1 MSNVNIVKGCKPKEI
16 KMLKS
21 SMRWIPISWV
31 LSSNIN
37 SYLHSLDSNEVFKEL
52 MLVYK
57 YLPDIFCKK
66 NRKRTLCGLIFLQF
80 IKALPTTDLLMLQ
93 VMAHMKILYCAF
105 RNIPN
110 PLHRQTLTVHGYPLY
125 AQLEL
130 VAGKQFLW
138 GDSCT

>member
-1 MSNVNIVKGCKPKEI
+1 MSNVNIVKGCKPKER

-57 YLPDIFCKK
+57 YLPDIFSKI
-66 NRKRTLCGLIFLQF
+66 TLRGFIFLQF
-80 IKALPTTDLLMLQ
+80 RKALPTTGLLMLQ
-93 VMAHMKILYCAF
+93 VMGHMKIYYWAF

-110 PLHRQTLTVHGYPLY
+110 ALHRQTLTVHEYWLY
-125 AQLEL
+125 VQLEL
-130 VAGKQFLW
+130 VAREQCIS

>member
-1 MSNVNIVKGCKPKEI
+1 MSNVNIVKGCKPKER

-21 SMRWIPISWV
+21 RVRWIPISWV

-37 SYLHSLDSNEVFKEL
+37 FYLHSLDSNEVFKEL

-57 YLPDIFCKK
+57 YLPDIFSKI
-66 NRKRTLCGLIFLQF
+66 TLCGLIFLQF
-80 IKALPTTDLLMLQ
+80 RKALPTIDLRMVQ
-93 VMAHMKILYCAF
+93 VIGHMKIFYWAF

-110 PLHRQTLTVHGYPLY
+110 ALHRQTLTIHGCWLY
-125 AQLEL
+125 VQLEL
-130 VAGKQFLW
+130 VAREQFIS